1 MENNHKRILLSMAY
15 YTLIG
20 LGILFSVFF
29 VLKVGFSTLPA
40 LIQIIYYVWTIAL
53 VLNLLFD
60 VYCTMKHRMKYFSG
74 LIFLILGVLCSIMA
88 IVVFFVQGISLEIIG
103 TNEITYFINIALSIS
118 PVVLGIYA
126 YIFGEKIIN
135 FNDYYLKEVICLLLF
150 FV

>member
-1 MENNHKRILLSMAY
+1 MENNQKRNLLNMSY
-15 YTLIG
+15 YALIIG
-20 LGILFSVFF
+20 AILFSVVFF
-29 VLKVGFSTLPA
+29 LRTTFSTLPII
-40 LIQIIYYVWTIAL
+40 IQIIYYVWTIAL

-135 FNDYYLKEVICLLLF
+135 FND
-150 FV
+150 